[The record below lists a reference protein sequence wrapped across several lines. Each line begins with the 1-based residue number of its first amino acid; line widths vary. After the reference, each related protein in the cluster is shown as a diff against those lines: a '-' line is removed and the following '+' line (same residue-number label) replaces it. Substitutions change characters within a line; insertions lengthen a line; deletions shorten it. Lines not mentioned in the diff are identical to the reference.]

1 MEEISRRAFLLLTAS
16 AGIGLASRPG
26 KKFVDKLIPYVIPIR
41 DAMPGVRTF
50 YSTTCRECPAGCGM
64 HACQIDGRVIK
75 AEGNPS
81 HPVNRGG
88 LCARGQ
94 SSVQGHYDPDRLR
107 NVLRKTTSFGEESS
121 NWTTAVEEVGK
132 LLRER
137 RGKVVLISDLQT
149 GGLADLMG
157 RFADAFGSQKPVF
170 YEPFHY
176 EPLREAHE
184 TLFGFPAIPDY
195 RLDSCDLIVS
205 FSADFLESW
214 ISPVQFAC
222 RFADVHSLR
231 DGKIGRMVYVGP
243 RFSMTAANADD
254 YLQVP
259 PGGEIGIAL
268 AMLRAMIENG
278 WTRQDMSRLSPL
290 LRVAELPSTIPAETI
305 KELAR
310 SFAQAE
316 GSVALG
322 GPVGA
327 GGSVARQIAMA
338 TALLNY
344 AAGRIGQTVDFSRRH
359 ALGGTVTTKQFQQV
373 LQSVTP
379 DDILI
384 IHNANPVYSLP
395 GAAEHIRRVGTVVYL
410 GTHRDETAELA
421 TWVLPIDSPFES
433 WGDYEP
439 STGVHGLIQPVT
451 PRLHDTRATGDIL
464 LAMAEVGRQPL
475 SSNGTFEE
483 WLRNRWDGL
492 RKENA
497 ASTSFADFWT
507 ESLRAGGIWTEPP
520 AVSVSLRAS
529 VADLTAAL
537 QPSRVPE
544 AKAGTAQLW
553 AWSSVLLFD
562 GRVSN
567 RGWLQE
573 TPDPVSSMVWSNCID
588 LHPTTARQLGVDD
601 GDIVELRTRAG
612 KIELPV
618 RSTDDV
624 VENVAA
630 VAFGQGHSAMGAN
643 AAGRGANVF
652 DLLGGDDRQAVFDVV
667 FFRKTGRRVE
677 TVCAFATQDQHERH
691 LLQWVALS
699 DAARMKPGDGESVI
713 LPLPEG
719 YDPQRDIYP
728 RHDYKDHRWAM
739 VIDLQRCIGC
749 AACAVACYA
758 ENNIPVLGGEQ
769 IAKSRQ
775 MAWLRVVPYR
785 HEESR
790 KTLGWAPL
798 LCQQCDAAPCEP
810 VCPVFASVHNDEG
823 LNAQV
828 YNRCIGTRYCSHN
841 CPYKVRRFNWLNIE
855 WPDPLDRQLNP
866 DVTVRSRG
874 VMEKCTF
881 CIQRIRDVEHRAK
894 REDRPVRDG
903 EIQPACVQSCPTR
916 AFVFGDLMNPNSKV
930 NELTRLDPRRY
941 HILEELN
948 TKSAV
953 TYLRRIKAPLT
964 NPYEL

>member
-16 AGIGLASRPG
+16 AGISLASRPG
-26 KKFVDKLIPYVIPIR
+26 KKFVDKLIPYVIPMQ
-41 DAMPGVRTF
+41 DATPGVRTF

-64 HACQIDGRVIK
+64 RACQIDGRIIK

-81 HPVNRGG
+81 HPVNGGG

-107 NVLRKTTSFGEESS
+107 NVWRKTASS
-121 NWTTAVEEVGK
+121 GMAPSDWRTAVEEVGE

-137 RGKVVLISDLQT
+137 RGKIVLISDLQT
-149 GGLADLMG
+149 GSLAELME
-157 RFADAFGSQKPVF
+157 RFADAFGSRKPAF
-170 YEPFHY
+170 YEPFNY
-176 EPLREAHE
+176 EPLREAHA

-195 RLDSCDLIVS
+195 RLDVCRLIVS

-214 ISPVQFAC
+214 ISPVQFAS
-222 RFADVHSLR
+222 RFAEMHSLR
-231 DGKIGRMVYVGP
+231 DGQMGRMVYVGP

-259 PGGEIGIAL
+259 PGGECGVAL
-268 AMLRAMIENG
+268 AILEAMIEKG
-278 WTRQDMSRLSPL
+278 WTRRDMNWLSPFL
-290 LRVAELPSTIPAETI
+290 HAMELPSTIPAGRI
-305 KELAR
+305 AELAR
-310 SFAQAE
+310 LFAQVE
-316 GSVALG
+316 GSVALA

-327 GGSVARQIAMA
+327 GGPVAKQMAMA
-338 TALLNY
+338 AALLNY
-344 AAGRIGQTVDFSRRH
+344 AAGRIGQTVDFSRQH
-359 ALGGTVTTKQFQQV
+359 ALSGTVTTKQLQQM
-373 LQSVTP
+373 LGSVTS

-384 IHNANPVYSLP
+384 IHNANPVYSMP
-395 GAAEHIRRVGTVVYL
+395 GAAEHIRRAGTVVYL
-410 GTHRDETAELA
+410 GTYRDETAELA

-439 STGVHGLIQPVT
+439 WTGVHGLIQPVT
-451 PRLHDTRATGDIL
+451 PRLHDTRAIGDIL
-464 LAMAEVGRQPL
+464 LALAEVGGQPL
-475 SSNGTFEE
+475 SSDGTFEE

-492 RKENA
+492 RKETA
-497 ASTSFADFWT
+497 ASAPSADFWT
-507 ESLRAGGIWTEPP
+507 ESLRAGGRWAERP

-529 VADLTAAL
+529 AADLKAAL
-537 QPSRVPE
+537 LPSRVSE
-544 AKAGTAQLW
+544 AKAGTVQLW
-553 AWSSVLLFD
+553 AWPSVLLFD

-573 TPDPVSSMVWSNCID
+573 TPDPVSSMVWSNYID
-588 LHPTTARQLGVDD
+588 LHPAKARELDIGD

-618 RSTDDV
+618 RITDDV
-624 VENVAA
+624 NENVAA
-630 VAFGQGHSAMGAN
+630 VAFGQGHTAVGVN

-652 DLLGGDDRQAVFDVV
+652 ELLGEEDNQAVFDVV
-667 FFRKTGRRVE
+667 SLRKTGRRDE
-677 TVCAFATQDQHERH
+677 MVCAFATQDQHERH
-691 LLQWVALS
+691 LLQWIAFSEV
-699 DAARMKPGDGESVI
+699 ARMKPGDGEPVI

-739 VIDLQRCIGC
+739 VVDLQRCIGC
-749 AACAVACYA
+749 AACTVACYA
-758 ENNIPVLGGEQ
+758 ENNIPVMGKEQ
-769 IAKSRQ
+769 IGKSRQ

-785 HEESR
+785 NEENR
-790 KTLGWAPL
+790 KILGWVPL

-855 WPDPLDRQLNP
+855 WPDPLDKQLNP

-903 EIQPACVQSCPTR
+903 EIQPACLQSCPTR
-916 AFVFGDLMNPNSKV
+916 AFVFGDLMDPNSRV
-930 NELTRLDPRRY
+930 SELTRRDPRRY

-948 TKSAV
+948 TKPAV
-953 TYLRRIKAPLT
+953 TYLRRIKT
-964 NPYEL
+964 DDRS